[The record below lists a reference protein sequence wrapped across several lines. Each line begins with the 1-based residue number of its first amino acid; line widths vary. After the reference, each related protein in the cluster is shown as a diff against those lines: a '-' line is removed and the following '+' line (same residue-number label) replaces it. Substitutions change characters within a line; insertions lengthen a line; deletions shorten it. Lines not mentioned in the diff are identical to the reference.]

1 MKKNKR
7 NDPQTC
13 LEQCKYKMK
22 KRKLKNFIDDKVI
35 LSSDYEAD
43 E

>member
-1 MKKNKR
+1 MKKDKR
-7 NDPQTC
+7 NYPQTC
-13 LEQCKYKMK
+13 LEQFKYKMK
-22 KRKLKNFIDDKVI
+22 KRKLKKFIDDKVI